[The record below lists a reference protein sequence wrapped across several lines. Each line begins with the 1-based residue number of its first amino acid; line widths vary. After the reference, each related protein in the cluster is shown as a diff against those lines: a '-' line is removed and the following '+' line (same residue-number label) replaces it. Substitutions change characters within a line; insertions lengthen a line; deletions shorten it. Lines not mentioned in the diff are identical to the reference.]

1 MENTQHVSRWR
12 FAVKSASLHLL
23 VSLVLA
29 GLAALLV
36 FEVWYPFPYAELT
49 GGLDLYKLVVSVDIV
64 CGPLL
69 TLILASPKKKMRERV
84 VDFSLIGAIQLAA
97 LIYGLYSVSLARP
110 VAAAFERDR
119 INIVT
124 AAEIDKADLAK
135 AKDGFKTL
143 PWFGIERVGIREAA
157 NVDEG
162 NESLSLSLTGIEPS
176 MRPNWWLPDGPAER
190 EKIRRVMK
198 PLSELAAARNMSEA
212 DIVKSAKVSASGK
225 PLFLLPLTSGR
236 TKDWVVIM
244 DENADF
250 VGYAPIDGFMT
261 NKAAET
267 KTKEQVI

>member
-1 MENTQHVSRWR
+1 M
-12 FAVKSASLHLL
+12 
-23 VSLVLA
+23 
-29 GLAALLV
+29 
-36 FEVWYPFPYAELT
+36 
-49 GGLDLYKLVVSVDIV
+49 
-64 CGPLL
+64 
-69 TLILASPKKKMRERV
+69 
-84 VDFSLIGAIQLAA
+84 
-97 LIYGLYSVSLARP
+97 
-110 VAAAFERDR
+110 
-119 INIVT
+119 
-124 AAEIDKADLAK
+124 
-135 AKDGFKTL
+135 
-143 PWFGIERVGIREAA
+143 
-157 NVDEG
+157 
-162 NESLSLSLTGIEPS
+162 SLTGIEPS

-225 PLFLLPLTSGR
+225 PLFFLPLTSGR